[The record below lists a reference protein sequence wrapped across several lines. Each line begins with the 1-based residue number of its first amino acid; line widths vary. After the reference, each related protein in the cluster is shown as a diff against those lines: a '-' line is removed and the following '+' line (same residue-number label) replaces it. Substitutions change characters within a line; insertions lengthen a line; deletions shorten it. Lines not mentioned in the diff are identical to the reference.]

1 MGTII
6 PPWSDFNYCRLKD
19 SWVIKKKP
27 TGGYGET
34 RKGGTEKRSL
44 RGDGETHSRGG
55 RRNAQNRGVGA
66 EKHTVWGYGETHKG
80 WNREMLIKGE
90 WRNAQQ
96 GRTEKRT

>member
-55 RRNAQNRGVGA
+55 RRNAQLGG
-66 EKHTVWGYGETHKG
+66 
-80 WNREMLIKGE
+80 
-90 WRNAQQ
+90 
-96 GRTEKRT
+96 TEKRTFQNRDRVTYRHTDILAI